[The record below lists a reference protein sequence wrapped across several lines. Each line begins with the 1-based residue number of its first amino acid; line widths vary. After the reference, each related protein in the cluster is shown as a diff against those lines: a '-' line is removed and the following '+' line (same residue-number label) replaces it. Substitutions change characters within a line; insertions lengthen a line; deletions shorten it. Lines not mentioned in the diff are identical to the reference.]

1 LKVLSLIRIL
11 LIDSVLFVFV
21 YLVEMDLAFRNSYA
35 VSLNF
40 VPSTGYSVLT
50 HILTLTGRG
59 ATLVS
64 PLALDWVQLL
74 IFALVAADIAYLARF
89 LKQSRTQSPTQVTA
103 PQSD

>member
-1 LKVLSLIRIL
+1 MKVLSLIRIL

-21 YLVEMDLAFRNSYA
+21 YLVETDLAFRNSYA

-50 HILTLTGRG
+50 HALTLTGRG

-74 IFALVAADIAYLARF
+74 VVALVVVNGGYATRI
-89 LKQSRTQSPTQVTA
+89 LKMSKSA
-103 PQSD
+103 PEGEGGLP